1 MKTEVE
7 SPKYVQTSLAGAMAL
22 GLERGKFYRDAY
34 PGSLNL
40 LLAYQE
46 GCRANC
52 SYCGL
57 ARERSQYED
66 ETFIRVKWPAYELE
80 LITDILK
87 RQAEENAQRQF
98 GRICVSMVTHPQAAD
113 DCLKVVNALRRAVD
127 IPVSILTS
135 PTLIAHT
142 KLFFVE
148 AKNAGA
154 DRVGVA
160 VDAATPELFDQW
172 RGKTVRGPH
181 QWSKYWKTVDDAV
194 EVFGRDKVSIHLI
207 VGLGETEQEMVQTI
221 ITAAQHGAQA
231 HLFSFCPEPGT
242 AMAAVEPPSLGQYR
256 RIQLAA
262 YMINNKLVSGDGFK
276 FNEEGQIISYGK
288 SLAELLGRDFA
299 GGKPF
304 MTSGCPNT
312 QGCVACNR
320 PYGNERPGP
329 VLRNYPFTPNCDD
342 IALIRSQLWDGIQE
356 DSNDQYCYA
365 SK

>member
-1 MKTEVE
+1 MITEIE
-7 SPKYVQTSLAGAMAL
+7 SPRYVQTSLAGAMAL
-22 GLERGKFYRDAY
+22 GLERGKFYRGAY

-52 SYCGL
+52 GYCGL

-66 ETFIRVKWPAYELE
+66 ETFIRVKWPAYELKE
-80 LITDILK
+80 ITDILK
-87 RQAEENAQRQF
+87 RQAEENAKRQF
-98 GRICVSMVTHPQAAD
+98 GRICVSMVTHPKAAE
-113 DCLKVVNALRRAVD
+113 DCLTIVRDLRKAVD
-127 IPVSILTS
+127 IPISILTS
-135 PTLIAHT
+135 PTLIVNT
-142 KLFFVE
+142 RSFFEE

-160 VDAATPELFDQW
+160 IDAAKPEIFELW
-172 RGKTVRGPH
+172 RGKAVRGPH
-181 QWSKYWKTVDDAV
+181 QWTKYWQTVNDAV
-194 EVFGRDKVSIHLI
+194 EVFGKGKVSIHLI
-207 VGLGETEQEMVQTI
+207 VGLGETEEEMVQTI
-221 ITAAQHGAQA
+221 KEANQRGAQA

-262 YMINNKLVSGDGFK
+262 YMINNNLAAGHEFK
-276 FNEEGQIISYGK
+276 FNEAGQILSYGK
-288 SLAELLGRDFA
+288 SLAELLGKDFA

-329 VLRNYPFTPNCDD
+329 VLRNYPFTPDSDD
-342 IALIRSQLWDGIQE
+342 ITIINSQLWEGIQE
-356 DSNDQYCYA
+356 DSNGQYFYA
-365 SK
+365 AK